1 MTCHNYRPEV
11 YFIFPASIDHG
22 SQQTYATTLVLA
34 LLRICLRS
42 TEVVWQSMYITL
54 SEFDLWLCT
63 QKTTTTTTTTSIQ
76 ENISLNY

>member
-1 MTCHNYRPEV
+1 MTCHNYRPDV

-63 QKTTTTTTTTSIQ
+63 QTTTTTSIE